1 MYSSR
6 DQQTLW
12 VFDRF
17 LRHAEAGEELGT
29 FSEHETTEARPRIE
43 ACHMKMIPVLV
54 SCSNE

>member
-17 LRHAEAGEELGT
+17 LRLAEAGEELGT

-43 ACHMKMIPVLV
+43 ACHMKMMPVLV
-54 SCSNE
+54 SCSN